1 MRRAT
6 IRDVA
11 ARAGVHPA
19 TASRALN
26 PNLPGRITEATAQ
39 RVREAAAELDY
50 QADPTARSLRTR
62 RSGTVGVVVP
72 DLTNPV
78 LGPIVRAIQETL
90 WLEGLACLVTDT
102 DNRSDRETA
111 LVAELEAR
119 RCEGLIIATASR
131 DSAAVSRLAAGE
143 LPVVLV
149 TREPDGSRLPYVGA
163 DDETGVRAAV
173 GHLAGLGHRR
183 IAHLAGPDHLSTS
196 VHRARA
202 FRAACA
208 HNGIE
213 AAPILH
219 GRGFTV
225 DAGVESMQTVLTDH
239 RSITAVVAGND
250 MMALGAY
257 EALESSGRRC
267 PDDMSVVGHNDMP
280 FMARVDPPLTTV
292 AIPQS
297 HIGEAAALM
306 LLELRAGRFPEPPR
320 RLVEAHLVVR
330 GSTSPPG

>member
-1 MRRAT
+1 MRRPT

-11 ARAGVHPA
+11 ERAGVHPA

-26 PNLPGRITEATAQ
+26 PDLPGRITEATAS
-39 RVREAAAELDY
+39 RVREAAGALGY

-90 WLEGLACLVTDT
+90 WLHGLACLVTDT
-102 DNRSDRETA
+102 DNRIDMESTFVTE
-111 LVAELEAR
+111 LVAR
-119 RCEGLIIATASR
+119 RCEGLIIATATR
-131 DSAAVSRLAAGE
+131 DSVALARLTAGD

-149 TREPDGSRLPYVGA
+149 TREPDDGRFPYVGA
-163 DDETGVRAAV
+163 DDEAGVQAAV
-173 GHLAGLGHRR
+173 RHLAELGHLH
-183 IAHLAGPDHLSTS
+183 IAHLAGPERLSTT

-202 FRAACA
+202 FAAACTA
-208 HNGIE
+208 HGID
-213 AAPILH
+213 AGPILH
-219 GRGFTV
+219 GSGYTV
-225 DAGVESMQTVLTDH
+225 EGGHETMRRMLADH
-239 RSITAVVAGND
+239 PRITAVVAGND

-257 EALESSGRRC
+257 DALDEVGKRC
-267 PDDMSVVGHNDMP
+267 PDDISIVGHNDMP

-297 HIGEAAALM
+297 EIGTTAAEM
-306 LLELRAGRFPEPPR
+306 LLELRAGRALDPAR
-320 RLVEAHLVVR
+320 RLIATRLVVR
-330 GSTSPPG
+330 GSTRALG